1 MSLGKKDIAKNV
13 SSKAQISNSISFNLV
28 GLFFKTIKLNSKY
41 NIVKLSNF
49 GSFEKRVTPQR
60 VGRNPKTKQEFLISK
75 RSKLSFKAS
84 SRVKSILN

>member
-13 SSKAQISNSISFNLV
+13 SSKAQISNSISLDLV
-28 GLFFKTIKLNSKY
+28 GHFFKTIKLNSNY

-75 RSKLSFKAS
+75 RSKLFFKAS